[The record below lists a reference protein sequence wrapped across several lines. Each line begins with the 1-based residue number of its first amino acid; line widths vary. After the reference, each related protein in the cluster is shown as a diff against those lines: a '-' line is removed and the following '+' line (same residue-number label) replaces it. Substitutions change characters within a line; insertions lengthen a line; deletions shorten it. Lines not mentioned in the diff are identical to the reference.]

1 MMMWYTRIL
10 VLLGFVLVLGS
21 TSQAQTDEA
30 LSPTPPAA
38 ATRTET
44 RLAVF
49 DEIWQTVRD
58 HFYDP
63 TLRSLD
69 WTAVGEKYRPL
80 AAAASDEERSGV
92 FNRMLAELTASHTGH
107 YTSAD
112 PAYYQ
117 LLDIFSGAL
126 RRGLRQVF
134 PSGQV
139 TYPGI
144 GMFTR
149 RLGDKTFISGVLDG
163 LPAAKAGLRVGDELL
178 AADGAPYQPISS
190 FATKVDQE
198 VTLQVR
204 RSPDGPPQ
212 DVVVVPEQIKPN
224 AAFLQAMQESA
235 RIINVDGVKV
245 GYIHVWSYAGTQY
258 QQLLEREIFAGT
270 LKEAEAL
277 VVDLRDGWGGA
288 QAQYLDLFTAQGPTV
303 TMVNRDGEVAVSNV
317 KWRKPVVMLVNGGT
331 RSGKEILAYGFKK
344 YGLGEVIG
352 TRTAGAVLAARA
364 FLLSDGS
371 LLLLAV
377 DDVRVDGQRLEGVG
391 VTPTIEVP
399 FAVEYAQGKDPQLQR
414 AIELLSRSV
423 RG

>member
-1 MMMWYTRIL
+1 MMWYTK
-10 VLLGFVLVLGS
+10 VLVTIAIVLILGS
-21 TSQAQTDEA
+21 SSQAQTDA
-30 LSPTPPAA
+30 AQSPTPPAA
-38 ATRTET
+38 ATGTET
-44 RLAVF
+44 QLTVF

-69 WTAVGEKYRPL
+69 WAAVGEKYRLL
-80 AAAASDEERSGV
+80 AAAASDEERSAV
-92 FNRMLAELTASHTGH
+92 FNRMLAELAASHTGH
-107 YTSAD
+107 YTPAD

-126 RRGLRQVF
+126 RRALRQVF
-134 PSGQV
+134 PNGQV

-144 GMFTR
+144 GIFTR
-149 RLGDKTFISGVLDG
+149 RIGDKTFISGVLDG

-178 AADGAPYQPISS
+178 AADGSPYQPIRS
-190 FATKVDQE
+190 FTTKVNQE

-204 RSPDGPPQ
+204 RSLDGPPQ
-212 DVVVVPEQIKPN
+212 DIVVVPEQLKPN
-224 AAFLQAMQESA
+224 EAFLQAMQASA
-235 RIINVDGVKV
+235 RIINADGVKI
-245 GYIHVWSYAGTQY
+245 GYIHVWSYAGAQY
-258 QQLLEREIFAGT
+258 QRLLEREIFSGT

-288 QAQYLDLFTAQGPTV
+288 QAQYLDPFTAQGPTV
-303 TMVNRDGEVAVSNV
+303 TMVDRDGDVSVSNV
-317 KWRKPVVMLVNGGT
+317 KWRKPVVMLVNDGT

-352 TRTAGAVLAARA
+352 TRTAGAVLAGRA

-377 DDVRVDGQRLEGVG
+377 ADVRVDGQRLEGLG

-399 FAVEYAQGKDPQLQR
+399 FAVEYAQGKDPQLER
-414 AIELLSRSV
+414 AIEILSRSV